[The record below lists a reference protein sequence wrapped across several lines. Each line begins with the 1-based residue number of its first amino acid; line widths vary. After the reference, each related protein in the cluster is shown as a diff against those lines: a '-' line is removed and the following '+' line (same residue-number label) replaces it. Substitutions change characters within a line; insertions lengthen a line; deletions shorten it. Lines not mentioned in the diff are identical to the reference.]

1 MTYLQI
7 KSKKEY
13 VILMYKIAFIGNRDT
28 IIGFKLLG
36 VSLFP
41 LKNKDEAIEILNK
54 LVKEEY
60 AVIFVTEEIACQI
73 VDEINMLQKTSFAS
87 ITVVPSK
94 LEKKHLG
101 QNILKKNIEKAIG
114 TDILFRKE
122 VE

>member
-1 MTYLQI
+1 
-7 KSKKEY
+7 
-13 VILMYKIAFIGNRDT
+13 MYKIALMGDKDT

-41 LKNKDEAIEILNK
+41 IAKKEEAAEMLNK

-60 AVIFVTEEIACQI
+60 AAIFVTEEIACQI
-73 VDEINMLQKTSFAS
+73 FEEIEMLQKTSFAS
-87 ITVVPSK
+87 IIIIPSK

-101 QNILKKNIEKAIG
+101 LKILRKNIEKAIG

>member
-1 MTYLQI
+1 
-7 KSKKEY
+7 
-13 VILMYKIAFIGNRDT
+13 MYKIALVGDRET

-41 LKNKDEAIEILNK
+41 ITKKDEAIEVLDQ

-60 AVIFVTEEIACQI
+60 AAIFVTEDIASQIYEEI
-73 VDEINMLQKTSFAS
+73 ERLQRTSFAS
-87 ITVVPSK
+87 ITIIPTK
-94 LEKKHLG
+94 LEKKYLG
-101 QNILKKNIEKAIG
+101 LKILRRNIEKAIG

>member
-1 MTYLQI
+1 
-7 KSKKEY
+7 
-13 VILMYKIAFIGNRDT
+13 MYKIALIGDRKT

-41 LKNKDEAIEILNK
+41 ITKKEEAVEILNK

-60 AVIFVTEEIACQI
+60 AAIFVTEEIGCQI
-73 VDEINMLQKTSFAS
+73 IEKIEILQRTSFAS
-87 ITVVPSK
+87 VTTIPSK
-94 LEKKHLG
+94 SEKKYLG
-101 QNILKKNIEKAIG
+101 LKILRKNIEKAIG

>member
-1 MTYLQI
+1 
-7 KSKKEY
+7 
-13 VILMYKIAFIGNRDT
+13 MYKIALIGNKDT

-41 LKNKDEAIEILNK
+41 LTEMEEAVEILNK

-60 AVIFVTEEIACQI
+60 AVIFVTEDIACQI
-73 VDEINMLQKTSFAS
+73 LEKIEILQKTSFAS
-87 ITVVPSK
+87 ITIIPCKS
-94 LEKKHLG
+94 EKKYLG
-101 QNILKKNIEKAIG
+101 LKILRKNIEKAIG

>member
-1 MTYLQI
+1 
-7 KSKKEY
+7 
-13 VILMYKIAFIGNRDT
+13 MYKIALVGDRET

-41 LKNKDEAIEILNK
+41 IAKKDEAVEVLDQ

-60 AVIFVTEEIACQI
+60 AAIFVTEDIAGQIYEEI
-73 VDEINMLQKTSFAS
+73 ERLQRTSFAS
-87 ITVVPSK
+87 ITIIPTK
-94 LEKKHLG
+94 LEKKYLG
-101 QNILKKNIEKAIG
+101 LKILRRNIEKAIG

>member
-1 MTYLQI
+1 M

-13 VILMYKIAFIGNRDT
+13 VIPMYKIALIGNRDT

-41 LKNKDEAIEILNK
+41 TTKKEEAVEILNK
-54 LVKEEY
+54 LVKKEY
-60 AVIFVTEEIACQI
+60 AAIFVTEDTASQIYEEI
-73 VDEINMLQKTSFAS
+73 ERLQKTSFAG
-87 ITVVPSK
+87 ITVIPNK
-94 LEKKHLG
+94 LEKKYLG
-101 QNILKKNIEKAIG
+101 LEILRRNIEKAIG

>member
-1 MTYLQI
+1 
-7 KSKKEY
+7 
-13 VILMYKIAFIGNRDT
+13 MYKIALMGDRDT

-41 LKNKDEAIEILNK
+41 TTRKEEAVEILNK

-60 AVIFVTEEIACQI
+60 AAIFVTEEIACQI
-73 VDEINMLQKTSFAS
+73 FEEIEKLQKTPFISLT
-87 ITVVPSK
+87 IIPSK
-94 LEKKHLG
+94 LEKKYLG
-101 QNILKKNIEKAIG
+101 LKILRKNIEKAIG

>member
-1 MTYLQI
+1 
-7 KSKKEY
+7 
-13 VILMYKIAFIGNRDT
+13 MYKIALIGNRDT

-36 VSLFP
+36 ISLFP
-41 LKNKDEAIEILNK
+41 INKRDEALEILNK

-87 ITVVPSK
+87 ITIIPSK

-101 QNILKKNIEKAIG
+101 QNILRKNIEKAIG

>member
-1 MTYLQI
+1 
-7 KSKKEY
+7 
-13 VILMYKIAFIGNRDT
+13 MYKIAFIGSRDT

-41 LKNKDEAIEILNK
+41 ATKKDEAVEILDK

-60 AVIFVTEEIACQI
+60 AVIFVTEDIAGQIFEEI
-73 VDEINMLQKTSFAS
+73 ERLQKTSFAS
-87 ITVVPSK
+87 ITTIPNK
-94 LEKKHLG
+94 LEKKCLG
-101 QNILKKNIEKAIG
+101 LKTLRKSVEKAIG

>member
-1 MTYLQI
+1 M
-7 KSKKEY
+7 KSQKEY
-13 VILMYKIAFIGNRDT
+13 VIPMYKIALIGNRDT

-41 LKNKDEAIEILNK
+41 ITKKEEAIEILNK

-60 AVIFVTEEIACQI
+60 AVIFVTEEIAGQI
-73 VDEINMLQKTSFAS
+73 VEEIEILQKTSFAC
-87 ITVVPSK
+87 ITIIPCKS
-94 LEKKHLG
+94 EKKYLG
-101 QNILKKNIEKAIG
+101 LKILRKNIEKAIG

>member
-1 MTYLQI
+1 
-7 KSKKEY
+7 
-13 VILMYKIAFIGNRDT
+13 MYKIALIGNRDT

-41 LKNKDEAIEILNK
+41 LTEMEEAVELLTK

-60 AVIFVTEEIACQI
+60 AVIFVTEDIAGQILEKIEI
-73 VDEINMLQKTSFAS
+73 LQKTSFAC
-87 ITVVPSK
+87 ITIIPCKS
-94 LEKKHLG
+94 EKKYLG
-101 QNILKKNIEKAIG
+101 LKILRKNIEKAIG

>member
-1 MTYLQI
+1 
-7 KSKKEY
+7 
-13 VILMYKIAFIGNRDT
+13 MYKIALIGNRDT

-41 LKNKDEAIEILNK
+41 TSKKDEAVEILDK

-60 AVIFVTEEIACQI
+60 AVIFVTEDIASQIYEEI
-73 VDEINMLQKTSFAS
+73 ERLQKTSFAS
-87 ITVVPSK
+87 ITTIPNK
-94 LEKKHLG
+94 LEKKYIGLK
-101 QNILKKNIEKAIG
+101 ILRRNIEKAIG

>member
-1 MTYLQI
+1 
-7 KSKKEY
+7 
-13 VILMYKIAFIGNRDT
+13 MYKIALIGNRDT

-41 LKNKDEAIEILNK
+41 TTKKDEAVEILTK

-60 AVIFVTEEIACQI
+60 GVIFVTEEIARQL
-73 VDEINMLQKTSFAS
+73 VEEIETLQKTFFTG
-87 ITVVPSK
+87 ITIIPSK

-101 QNILKKNIEKAIG
+101 QKMLRKNIEKAIG

-122 VE
+122 VD

>member
-1 MTYLQI
+1 
-7 KSKKEY
+7 
-13 VILMYKIAFIGNRDT
+13 MYKIALMGNRDT

-41 LKNKDEAIEILNK
+41 VNKKEEAEEILNK

-60 AVIFVTEEIACQI
+60 AVIFVTEEIGCQI
-73 VDEINMLQKTSFAS
+73 IEEIEILQKTSFTS
-87 ITVVPSK
+87 ITIIPSK
-94 LEKKHLG
+94 SEKKYLG
-101 QNILKKNIEKAIG
+101 LKILRNNIEKAIG

>member
-1 MTYLQI
+1 M

-13 VILMYKIAFIGNRDT
+13 VIPMYKIALMGNRDT

-36 VSLFP
+36 ASLFP
-41 LKNKDEAIEILNK
+41 VTKKEEAEEILNK

-60 AVIFVTEEIACQI
+60 AVIFVTEDIASQILEEI
-73 VDEINMLQKTSFAS
+73 ERLQKTSFAG
-87 ITVVPSK
+87 ITIIPNK
-94 LEKKHLG
+94 LEKKYLG
-101 QNILKKNIEKAIG
+101 LKILRRNIEKAIG